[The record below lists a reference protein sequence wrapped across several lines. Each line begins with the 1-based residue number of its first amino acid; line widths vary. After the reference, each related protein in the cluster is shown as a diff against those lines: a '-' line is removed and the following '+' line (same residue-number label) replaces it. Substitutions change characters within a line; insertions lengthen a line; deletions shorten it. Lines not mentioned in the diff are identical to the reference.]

1 MEFNEMQVQY
11 LTIDD
16 LTRITSWWPKVR
28 CYKQMLISYFFYN
41 KKTQNKYYIY
51 STKRSKEL
59 TAVQTSYVPEY
70 LSDAFS

>member
-11 LTIDD
+11 LTIDN
-16 LTRITSWWPKVR
+16 LTRIAVDLGFVATSR
-28 CYKQMLISYFFYN
+28 CWHHIFYN

-59 TAVQTSYVPEY
+59 TALQTSYVPEY

>member
-1 MEFNEMQVQY
+1 
-11 LTIDD
+11 
-16 LTRITSWWPKVR
+16 
-28 CYKQMLISYFFYN
+28 MLQADADIIFFYN

-59 TAVQTSYVPEY
+59 TVVQTSYVPEY